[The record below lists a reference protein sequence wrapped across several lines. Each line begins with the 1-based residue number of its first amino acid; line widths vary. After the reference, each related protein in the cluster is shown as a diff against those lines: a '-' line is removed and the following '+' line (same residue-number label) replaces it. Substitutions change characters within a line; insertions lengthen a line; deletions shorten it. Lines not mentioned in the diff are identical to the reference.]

1 VNESLDHIL
10 ERAAIGIA
18 QLDLNGRFRQVN
30 ARYSDLLGRSREELL
45 SLSVQ
50 DVTHPDDLAPTL
62 DMLIRTVEDGAS
74 AVFEQRCVRG
84 DGSAIR
90 LRNMASAG
98 RSAPDASPHVV
109 MLAQEISLGE
119 RSREARGQT
128 QAEMKLLL
136 DSAADGFCCVDRD
149 GLATLCNVAF
159 LRILGFKSDG
169 DVLGRDLHELIFRS
183 RPLEDSPVHKVI
195 RSGNHA
201 HVADGVLSRAD
212 GSSIPAEYWVRP
224 IVRSGEIQGAVCTFL
239 DLTER
244 KKMEARQELL
254 NRELSHRVKNTLAMV
269 QAIVSQTLRG
279 ATTPRDAAQAI
290 QRRLSALSDAHAI
303 LIRSPSG
310 RALLADV
317 VEGAVAVHRSEER
330 RIKASGPRLDLG
342 AKAALSITLALH
354 ELCTNA
360 AKYGAL
366 SNDRGSVLIEWSI
379 TGGASDSLFTLLWS
393 ERDGPPV
400 AKPQGKGFGSRLIG
414 DAIARDLRG
423 RSELSFEPQGVR
435 WKLEAPLA
443 SLKQ

>member
-1 VNESLDHIL
+1 
-10 ERAAIGIA
+10 
-18 QLDLNGRFRQVN
+18 
-30 ARYSDLLGRSREELL
+30 
-45 SLSVQ
+45 
-50 DVTHPDDLAPTL
+50 
-62 DMLIRTVEDGAS
+62 M
-74 AVFEQRCVRG
+74 
-84 DGSAIR
+84 
-90 LRNMASAG
+90 
-98 RSAPDASPHVV
+98 
-109 MLAQEISLGE
+109 
-119 RSREARGQT
+119 
-128 QAEMKLLL
+128 
-136 DSAADGFCCVDRD
+136 
-149 GLATLCNVAF
+149 
-159 LRILGFKSDG
+159 LGFKSDG
-169 DVLGRDLHELIFRS
+169 EVLGHDLHDLIFRS
-183 RPLEDSPVHKVI
+183 RPREDSPVHKVI

-201 HVADGVLSRAD
+201 HVADGVLSRTD
-212 GSSIPAEYWVRP
+212 GSSFPAEYWVRP
-224 IVRSGEIQGAVCTFL
+224 IVRGGEIQGAVCTFL

-279 ATTPRDAAQAI
+279 ASTPRDAAQAI

-330 RIKASGPRLDLG
+330 RIEASGPRLDLG

-393 ERDGPPV
+393 EREGPPV
-400 AKPQGKGFGSRLIG
+400 VKPQGKGFGSRLIG

-423 RSELSFEPQGVR
+423 RAELSFEPQGVR

-443 SLKQ
+443 CLTR